1 MEKSARSYDRDKY
14 DNVIQS
20 IISCH
25 SDDIDIFFDNK
36 NYLNAGI
43 SNLLE
48 QRKCFAKMYMNDN
61 LKTSQK
67 EEILQLYS
75 MCNNSLIGVLGLY
88 TL

>member
-1 MEKSARSYDRDKY
+1 MENSVRSYDRDKY

-20 IISCH
+20 IICCH
-25 SDDIDIFFDNK
+25 SDDIDIFFGNK
-36 NYLNAGI
+36 NYLNSGI
-43 SNLLE
+43 SDLLK
-48 QRKCFAKMYMNDN
+48 QRKAFAKIYMNEN
-61 LKTSQK
+61 LKTTQK